1 MTASLPVP
9 VDSLLLAQLGRLG
22 ELFDLLGALAIVAG
36 AVLTA
41 LRALRTLRH
50 QGGEAAH
57 TIARQTFGRGL
68 LLGLELLIAADLLRS
83 VSLNLT
89 LSSITTLGLLVI
101 VRSILSFSVQIEL
114 EGELPWRLARSR
126 KIPQD

>member
-50 QGGEAAH
+50 QGGEAARRP
-57 TIARQTFGRGL
+57 T
-68 LLGLELLIAADLLRS
+68 
-83 VSLNLT
+83 
-89 LSSITTLGLLVI
+89 
-101 VRSILSFSVQIEL
+101 
-114 EGELPWRLARSR
+114 RSR
-126 KIPQD
+126 ARPSAEACCWGWKS